1 MWRRALWWI
10 VRCAIVCHKR
20 VRLKSI
26 TTATIYRD
34 NNTAVV
40 AFVLWVD
47 LAATVSWSLCI
58 RVTIGM
64 AIEIAMY
71 ASIGVGITGKVVA
84 VGNIITTVA
93 FQVAQVSALDRLVF
107 LELLSGFV

>member
-1 MWRRALWWI
+1 
-10 VRCAIVCHKR
+10 
-20 VRLKSI
+20 
-26 TTATIYRD
+26 
-34 NNTAVV
+34 
-40 AFVLWVD
+40 
-47 LAATVSWSLCI
+47 
-58 RVTIGM
+58 M

-107 LELLSGFV
+107 LELLSGFVQIEPLSFAAEDYVLFPVIELLVNDENVDAGPVLPVDTLFQELELKGQITTLVLLEFQSVCV